1 VATLGIIQVFK
12 VNWIYEVPLGRG
24 HRLFG
29 GANGVLDRIVGG
41 WAIHGTGRV
50 QSGQPLALG
59 DVRMVG
65 MTRNELQESV
75 AIRTDG
81 QFVYWLP
88 QDIIDNTRKANNFS
102 PTTAD
107 GYSASVGSPSA
118 RYLAPG
124 NSATCIA
131 VVTGQCGGTQHVI
144 YGPHF
149 TRFDI
154 SIVKAVRIRERL
166 NLEMRGEFL
175 NAFNNIN
182 FFVGSVTASESSVGG
197 FGGTGF
203 GQVGAAYRD
212 TSTTNDPGG
221 RLIQLVMRL
230 NF

>member
-1 VATLGIIQVFK
+1 
-12 VNWIYEVPLGRG
+12 
-24 HRLFG
+24 
-29 GANGVLDRIVGG
+29 
-41 WAIHGTGRV
+41 V

-59 DVRMVG
+59 DVRIVG
-65 MTRNELQESV
+65 MTRQELQQSIG
-75 AIRTDG
+75 IRTDG

-107 GYSASVGSPSA
+107 GYSTSIGTPAAGS

-124 NSATCIA
+124 NSAACIA
-131 VVTGQCGGTQHVI
+131 VVTGQCGGTQHIV

-154 SIVKAVRIRERL
+154 SAVKTVRIRERL
-166 NLEMRGEFL
+166 NVEVRGEFL

-182 FFVGSVTASESSVGG
+182 FFVGSVTASESSVTG

-221 RLIQLVMRL
+221 RLVQLVLRI